1 MRSRTAPAPSSSSP
15 APASAALPA
24 SASDEVGFGVYV
36 HWPFCASKCPYCDF
50 NSHVRAG
57 GVDEARF
64 LAAYLSEIAH
74 WAQLAPGRSVGSIF
88 FGGGTPSLM
97 SAATVAEILDA
108 IARHWRMDPDAEIT
122 LEANPSSVE
131 AARFRGYRSAGINR
145 VSLGV
150 QSLVDAD
157 LRGLGRLHTVGEA
170 LAAIDVSRAT
180 FDRFSF
186 DLIYARPGQTLQSWR
201 AELAQALKL
210 AGRHL
215 SLYQLTIEA
224 GTPFAELH
232 ARGKLQVP
240 ESELAHDFYEL
251 TQELTEQAGLPAYE
265 ISNHAA
271 PGEECRH
278 NLLYWRYGEYAGL
291 GPGAHGRAVIDGTRH
306 ATMTERQPERWVGR
320 VEADGHGMS
329 ESTPLSRS
337 EQADEALL
345 MGLRLREGVDLG
357 RLAAIGGLQPRRDV
371 VRELTDAGLI
381 ERVAS
386 GRLRASRS
394 GRIVLNEVV
403 LRLASALE
411 PASPSVQPD
420 PPAMQSSSG
429 LEPISDSAPAD
440 GPPSR

>member
-1 MRSRTAPAPSSSSP
+1 MPSMRSRTAPAPSSTSP
-15 APASAALPA
+15 APVSAAPRA
-24 SASDEVGFGVYV
+24 DIASDIGFGIYI

-57 GVDEARF
+57 GIDEDRF
-64 LAAYLSEIAH
+64 LRAYVRELRH
-74 WAQLAPGRSVGSIF
+74 WAELAPGRSIGSIF
-88 FGGGTPSLM
+88 LGGGTPSLM
-97 SAATVAEILDA
+97 SAATIATILDQ
-108 IARHWRMDPDAEIT
+108 ISRLWSVDSGAEIT

-131 AARFRGYRSAGINR
+131 AARFRDYRSAGINR

-150 QSLVDAD
+150 QSLDDAD
-157 LRGLGRLHTVGEA
+157 LRALGRLHTVEEA
-170 LAAIDVSRAT
+170 LTAIDVSRET

-201 AELAQALKL
+201 EELSEALAR

-232 ARGKLQVP
+232 ARGKLKVP
-240 ESELAHDFYEL
+240 DSELAHDFYEL
-251 TQELTEQAGLPAYE
+251 TQELTERAGLPGYE

-291 GPGAHGRAVIDGTRH
+291 GPGAHGRVVIAGTRH
-306 ATMTERQPERWVGR
+306 ATATERQPERWAER
-320 VEADGHGMS
+320 VEADGHGIL

-345 MGLRLREGVDLG
+345 MGLRLSEGLDLD
-357 RLAAIGGLQPRRDV
+357 RLAAGSGLQPRAHV
-371 VRELTDAGLI
+371 VQALSDAGLI
-381 ERVAS
+381 ERL
-386 GRLRASRS
+386 GPGRRLRATRA
-394 GRIVLNEVV
+394 GRIVLNAVV
-403 LRLASALE
+403 LRLAAALE
-411 PASPSVQPD
+411 PAT
-420 PPAMQSSSG
+420 
-429 LEPISDSAPAD
+429 APL
-440 GPPSR
+440 